1 MLYAEAAD
9 HTLNLNSTTF
19 RHGPTSWP
27 CRHRHRR
34 ACDSASR
41 LRVRGPQVTPGR
53 RRPQHTLRAHGSPGE
68 DRCPCS
74 RPDPAPTAWSRA
86 PLQQCARP
94 LTRPPVHSGHVGTAT
109 ELRVL
114 RPRSRGIRP
123 RRLYLQLRV
132 HLVRRMRAQA
142 PQHDVPQLLRHLTPR
157 PIRPASTLADH
168 PPSNTRVIAPDC
180 VGRTASAITR

>member
-1 MLYAEAAD
+1 M
-9 HTLNLNSTTF
+9 F

-114 RPRSRGIRP
+114 RPRP
-123 RRLYLQLRV
+123 RARLDRCPDICSFECTWCGECARKRLN
-132 HLVRRMRAQA
+132 MTC
-142 PQHDVPQLLRHLTPR
+142 PNCSGNLTPR